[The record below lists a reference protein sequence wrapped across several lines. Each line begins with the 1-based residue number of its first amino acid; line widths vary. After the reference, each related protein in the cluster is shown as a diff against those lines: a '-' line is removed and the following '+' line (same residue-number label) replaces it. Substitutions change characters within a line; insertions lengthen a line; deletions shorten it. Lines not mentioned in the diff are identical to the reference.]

1 MTDPVLSL
9 RGISKRYG
17 PLQVLK
23 NVSLDVYAGEV
34 VALLGE
40 NGAGKST
47 LSGIIAGSR
56 APSEGTMTWL
66 GQSYA
71 PASPREAIDKGVVL
85 IHQELQL
92 LPELSI
98 AENVFL
104 GRWPTKNGV
113 VDRDQMVRRAQGQLS
128 RLNLHIPATRKVAGL
143 STANQ
148 QLVEIA
154 KALALDAR
162 LLILD
167 EPTAAL
173 GGAETEALFDQ
184 VRKLRAEGVG
194 VIYISHRMEEIKQ
207 ITDRIVVLRDGER
220 VQEFAD
226 SATPVRTIV
235 ESMVGRSL
243 DRMFPPLPEPQ
254 ERSVLEVDG
263 LTAADGSFRNVTF
276 HVGAG
281 EILGIAGLVG
291 AGRTELVRAIAGADP
306 ISAGKIRLDGK
317 DLSLRSPADAITQ
330 GIVMVPEDR
339 KDQGLVVSHRIGEN
353 LVYANLD
360 RFGGHWITPR
370 MKRDF
375 ADRAISKFGVKGR
388 GDQLASDLS
397 GGNQQKVVIAKWLTR
412 DPKVVV
418 LDEPTRGIDVG
429 ARAGI
434 YEIIVNLARRGV
446 AVIVVSSD
454 LEEVLGVSNRI
465 LVLAQG
471 KQAGILNRDQ
481 ANDVSVMELATI

>member
-1 MTDPVLSL
+1 MTQPVLSL
-9 RGISKRYG
+9 RGISKHYG

-23 NVSLDVYAGEV
+23 SVSLDVHPGEV

-66 GQSYA
+66 GQPYA
-71 PASPREAIDKGVVL
+71 PATPREAIDKGVVL
-85 IHQELQL
+85 IHQELKL
-92 LPELSI
+92 LPQLSI
-98 AENVFL
+98 AENVFI
-104 GRWPTKNGV
+104 GRWPTRNGAI
-113 VDRDQMVRRAQGQLS
+113 DRAQMERRAQEQLS
-128 RLNLHIPATRKVAGL
+128 RLNLHIPASRKVAGL

-148 QLVEIA
+148 QLIEIA
-154 KALALDAR
+154 KALALDAK

-173 GGAETEALFDQ
+173 GGAETEALFEQ

-194 VIYISHRMEEIKQ
+194 IIYISHRMEEIKQ

-226 SATPVRTIV
+226 SATPVRTVV

-243 DRMFPPLPEPQ
+243 DRLFPPVPTPT
-254 ERSVLEVDG
+254 ERPVLQVSNLTSAVNAFRDVSFEV
-263 LTAADGSFRNVTF
+263 R
-276 HVGAG
+276 AG

-306 ISAGKIRLDGK
+306 VKAGTIRLDGQVLK
-317 DLSLRSPADAITQ
+317 LRDPADAIAK
-330 GIVMVPEDR
+330 GIVLVPEDR
-339 KDQGLVVSHRIGEN
+339 KDQGLVVAHKISEN
-353 LVYANLD
+353 LIYANLD
-360 RFGGHWITPR
+360 KLGGRWITAGV
-370 MKRDF
+370 KKAF
-375 ADRAISKFGVKGR
+375 AEKAIAKFNVKGR
-388 GDQLASDLS
+388 AEQHASDLS
-397 GGNQQKVVIAKWLTR
+397 GGNQQKIVIAKWLMR

-434 YEIIVNLARRGV
+434 YDIIVNLARQGV

-471 KQAGILNRDQ
+471 NQAGILNREQ

>member
-1 MTDPVLSL
+1 MTQPVLSL
-9 RGISKRYG
+9 RGISKSYG

-23 NVSLDVYAGEV
+23 SVSLDVHPGEV

-66 GQSYA
+66 GQPYA
-71 PASPREAIDKGVVL
+71 PATPREAIDKGVVL
-85 IHQELQL
+85 IHQELKL
-92 LPELSI
+92 LPQLSI
-98 AENVFL
+98 AENVFI
-104 GRWPTKNGV
+104 GRWPTRNGV
-113 VDRDQMVRRAQGQLS
+113 VDRAQMERRAQEQLS

-148 QLVEIA
+148 QLIEIA
-154 KALALDAR
+154 KALALDAK

-173 GGAETEALFDQ
+173 GGAETEALFEQ

-194 VIYISHRMEEIKQ
+194 IIYISHRMEEIKK

-226 SATPVRTIV
+226 SATPVRTVV

-243 DRMFPPLPEPQ
+243 DRLFPPVPTPTD
-254 ERSVLEVDG
+254 RPVLQVSNLTSAVNAFRDVSFEV
-263 LTAADGSFRNVTF
+263 R
-276 HVGAG
+276 AG

-306 ISAGKIRLDGK
+306 VRAGTIRLDGQVLK
-317 DLSLRSPADAITQ
+317 LRDPADAIAK
-330 GIVMVPEDR
+330 GIVLVPEDR
-339 KDQGLVVSHRIGEN
+339 KDQGLVVAHKISEN
-353 LVYANLD
+353 LIYANLD
-360 RFGGHWITPR
+360 KLGGRWITAGV
-370 MKRDF
+370 KKAF
-375 ADRAISKFGVKGR
+375 AEKAIAKFNVKGR
-388 GDQLASDLS
+388 AEQHASDLS
-397 GGNQQKVVIAKWLTR
+397 GGNQQKIVIAKWLMR

-434 YEIIVNLARRGV
+434 YDIIVNLARQGV

-471 KQAGILNRDQ
+471 NQAGILNREQ